1 MTEVFVKHP
10 LALLGFANH
19 GAYKTPKSQSAL
31 YTNRKKYVSYQALE
45 SFPKACCRPQT
56 FLGQQGSSFQIFDKT
71 LRRCPALL

>member
-31 YTNRKKYVSYQALE
+31 YTNRKKYVSYLIQALE
-45 SFPKACCRPQT
+45 SFPKPWCRPQT
-56 FLGQQGSSFQIFDKT
+56 LLG
-71 LRRCPALL
+71 